1 MFSNDKAT
9 DYLERADMHEH
20 LAATTDD
27 VPARKMHLAMAAEFR
42 RKAQELNNQR
52 FSTLAP
58 SNDVTIKLDVVA
70 R

>member
-1 MFSNDKAT
+1 
-9 DYLERADMHEH
+9 
-20 LAATTDD
+20 
-27 VPARKMHLAMAAEFR
+27 MAAEFR

-58 SNDVTIKLDVVA
+58 SNDVTIKLDAIA